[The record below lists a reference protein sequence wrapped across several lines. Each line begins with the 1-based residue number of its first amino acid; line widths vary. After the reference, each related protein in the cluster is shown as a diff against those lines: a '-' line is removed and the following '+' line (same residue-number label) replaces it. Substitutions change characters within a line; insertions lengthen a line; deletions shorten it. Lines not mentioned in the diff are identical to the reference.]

1 LLSLTSL
8 PPRSTLFPYTTLFR
22 SAVSTG
28 NYKRIRVLGPLFRQH
43 NRLFA
48 FSHTLLLRA
57 ARVDLKSV
65 RQGDQQI
72 PFVGRRPSGGEK
84 PGRREQLEA
93 PAGRRQKKRI
103 ARKTQRSFPPLGRQ
117 KLGRQTQLVPRG
129 YFPRFR

>member
-1 LLSLTSL
+1 MVSCEIISAMFCSFSSCARSFALSGLKLVKHPATTGH
-8 PPRSTLFPYTTLFR
+8 STIQ
-22 SAVSTG
+22 VCEG
-28 NYKRIRVLGPLFRQH
+28 V
-43 NRLFA
+43 
-48 FSHTLLLRA
+48 LLRS
-57 ARVDLKSV
+57 ARVDLKAV

-103 ARKTQRSFPPLGRQ
+103 ARKTQRSFSPLGRQ

-129 YFPRFR
+129 YFPRFRQLH